1 MKYMRFAV
9 LFCLLALLVAVVP
22 AFAQDETFG
31 LSPEDY
37 ALFSAA
43 NANSAAAQSL
53 AYDFTLELTVAG
65 IEDAEVSGAI
75 NGTGEL
81 STADMQFSLV
91 TTGSLTANGE
101 ETPTNVEVR
110 VIGDTVYFNVGEGW
124 QGSPLTD
131 LAETAGGAAGLPVD
145 PEELMSGDLSG
156 MGDMGGMMG
165 DLATM
170 DGSEF
175 VSMERLDDAD
185 GLAHF
190 STSLDIAGLL
200 TSEELSGVVGMAL
213 GGAMGGG
220 SEMTPEQAAQMG
232 QMMGMM
238 FAEATLTLDQFV
250 NAETEM
256 VENTVLAINLP
267 LDTLMGTPGA
277 VVALTFDISLKNY
290 DQPVSIEVPEDV
302 TDRKS
307 VV

>member
-9 LFCLLALLVAVVP
+9 LFTLLALLVAVVP
-22 AFAQDETFG
+22 AFAQDGTFG

-53 AYDFTLELTVAG
+53 AYDFTMELTVAG
-65 IEDAEVSGAI
+65 IEDSDISATI

-81 STADMQFSLV
+81 STTDMMFSMT
-91 TTGSLTANGE
+91 TTGSVNANGDE
-101 ETPTNVEVR
+101 LPTNIEVR
-110 VIGDTVYFNVGEGW
+110 VIGDMVYFNLGEGW
-124 QGSPLTD
+124 QGSALED
-131 LAETAGGAAGLPVD
+131 LASTAGGAAGLPVS
-145 PEELMSGDLSG
+145 PEDLMSGDLSG
-156 MGDMGGMMG
+156 MGDMGASMG
-165 DLATM
+165 DLASF
-170 DGSEF
+170 DGTKY

-200 TSEELSGVVGMAL
+200 TSEELSGVIGMAL

-238 FAEATLTLDQFV
+238 FSDATLTLEQFI

-256 VENTVLAINLP
+256 VENTVLSINLP
-267 LDTLMGTPGA
+267 LEALMGTPGA
-277 VVALTFDISLKNY
+277 LVSLTFDINLSNY
-290 DQPVSIEVPEDV
+290 DAPISIEVPEDV
-302 TDRKS
+302 TMMES
-307 VV
+307 GS

>member
-1 MKYMRFAV
+1 MKYTRFAV

-31 LSPEDY
+31 LSPEDF

-53 AYDFTLELTVAG
+53 AYDFTLDLTVAG
-65 IEDAEVSGAI
+65 IEDTEVSGSI

-81 STADMQFSLV
+81 STADMQFSLA

-101 ETPTNVEVR
+101 ETPTIVEVR
-110 VIGDTVYFNVGEGW
+110 VIGDMVYFNIGEGW
-124 QGSPLTD
+124 QGSKLED
-131 LAETAGGAAGLPVD
+131 LAATAGGAAGLPVN
-145 PEELMSGDLSG
+145 PEDLASGDLSG

-165 DLATM
+165 DLATL
-170 DGSEF
+170 DSTEY
-175 VSMERLDDAD
+175 VSMERLDDMD
-185 GLAHF
+185 GRAHF
-190 STSLDIAGLL
+190 STALDIAGLL

-238 FAEATLTLDQFV
+238 FADATFTLDQYV
-250 NAETEM
+250 NVETEL
-256 VENTVLAINLP
+256 VDQTVLTINLP
-267 LDTLMGTPGA
+267 LEAILGAPGA
-277 VVALTFDISLKNY
+277 VVSLTFDINLKNF
-290 DQPVSIEVPEDV
+290 DQPVSIEVPENV
-302 TDRKS
+302 TMVES
-307 VV
+307 GS